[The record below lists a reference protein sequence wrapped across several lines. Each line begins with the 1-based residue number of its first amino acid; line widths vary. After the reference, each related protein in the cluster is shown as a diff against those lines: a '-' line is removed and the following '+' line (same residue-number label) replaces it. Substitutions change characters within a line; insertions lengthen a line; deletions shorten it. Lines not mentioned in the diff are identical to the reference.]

1 MSREERAHTRLAM
14 TMAEDRHVDFGT
26 FLRQARE
33 QRGVSLQDLAVTT
46 KISARVLEALERND
60 PSKLPG
66 GIFSRSFVRAYAREV
81 GVDPDVAVA
90 NFVSAF
96 PDESGADE
104 MPATTSAVEA
114 ESFEQRRRVFRVVVR
129 LLGVVVLVAILAF
142 IYYSKFRPRFLTTGP
157 DGPRPS
163 AAATVAQAPA
173 LPQRPPPATA
183 SAPSVMPG
191 AALAGRRAG
200 RRHATNRAGRNSRA
214 PWRAG
219 RALIRA
225 GRHAGSAARG
235 GRVPAG
241 AARGGVD
248 ADRPVLAVCHRGRGA
263 HAVPDGRRR
272 RTPRVCRPA
281 IDHDDRRQCRRTLGD
296 AERQAGPR
304 AGCGRA
310 GGDDDDSRLRLRDL
324 SPLAP
329 HGVPLPHAAP
339 RLFQEG
345 RSGGG
350 HPDDGGPGS
359 AGASGSRTIR
369 PPGAV
374 VGRRR
379 PGRPHRRRDH
389 DRQDSGARPGPIPG
403 TAGRRARDPRLL
415 RAARDRARAVGGPG
429 LGRPAARPRCGPRS
443 GGRGRAAMG
452 KPPERASRPSGW
464 RRFSACP

>member
-1 MSREERAHTRLAM
+1 M
-14 TMAEDRHVDFGT
+14 TMAEDRHLDFGT

-129 LLGVVVLVAILAF
+129 LLGVVVIVAILAF

-191 AALAGRRAG
+191 AALADAAQAA
-200 RRHATNRAGRNSRA
+200 ATPPTGQAET
-214 PWRAG
+214 
-219 RALIRA
+219 
-225 GRHAGSAARG
+225 AA
-235 GRVPAG
+235 
-241 AARGGVD
+241 
-248 ADRPVLAVCHRGRGA
+248 
-263 HAVPDGRRR
+263 
-272 RTPRVCRPA
+272 
-281 IDHDDRRQCRRTLGD
+281 
-296 AERQAGPR
+296 
-304 AGCGRA
+304 
-310 GGDDDDSRLRLRDL
+310 
-324 SPLAP
+324 
-329 HGVPLPHAAP
+329 
-339 RLFQEG
+339 
-345 RSGGG
+345 
-350 HPDDGGPGS
+350 
-359 AGASGSRTIR
+359 
-369 PPGAV
+369 PPGAPV
-374 VGRRR
+374 VPSSEPAAT
-379 PGRPHRRRDH
+379 PGALPGAAASQQAPLVVVLTLTDPCWLSVNA
-389 DRQDSGARPGPIPG
+389 DGARTPSR
-403 TAGRRARDPRLL
+403 TAGAGERLEFAVQ
-415 RAARDRARAVGGPG
+415 RSITMTVGNAAALSVT
-429 LGRPAARPRCGPRS
+429 LNGRPARALGAAGQVVTTTIPAS
-443 GGRGRAAMG
+443 GYETFLR
-452 KPPERASRPSGW
+452 
-464 RRFSACP
+464 

>member
-1 MSREERAHTRLAM
+1 M
-14 TMAEDRHVDFGT
+14 TMAEDRHLDFGT

-129 LLGVVVLVAILAF
+129 LLGVVVIVAILAF

-191 AALAGRRAG
+191 AALADAAQAAAQAA
-200 RRHATNRAGRNSRA
+200 ATPPTGQAETAAPPRA
-214 PWRAG
+214 PVVPSSEPAATPG
-219 RALIRA
+219 ALP
-225 GRHAGSAARG
+225 GAAASQQAPLVVVLTLTDPCWLSVIADGARTPS
-235 GRVPAG
+235 RTAG
-241 AARGGVD
+241 AGER
-248 ADRPVLAVCHRGRGA
+248 LEFAVQRSITMTVGNA
-263 HAVPDGRRR
+263 AALSV
-272 RTPRVCRPA
+272 
-281 IDHDDRRQCRRTLGD
+281 TLN
-296 AERQAGPR
+296 
-304 AGCGRA
+304 
-310 GGDDDDSRLRLRDL
+310 
-324 SPLAP
+324 
-329 HGVPLPHAAP
+329 
-339 RLFQEG
+339 
-345 RSGGG
+345 
-350 HPDDGGPGS
+350 
-359 AGASGSRTIR
+359 
-369 PPGAV
+369 
-374 VGRRR
+374 
-379 PGRPHRRRDH
+379 
-389 DRQDSGARPGPIPG
+389 
-403 TAGRRARDPRLL
+403 
-415 RAARDRARAVGGPG
+415 
-429 LGRPAARPRCGPRS
+429 GRPARALGAAGQVVTTTIPAS
-443 GGRGRAAMG
+443 GYETFLR
-452 KPPERASRPSGW
+452 
-464 RRFSACP
+464 